1 MEIMDAIMFLR
12 EWNDKEAKEATGM
25 LPHEFQKKIVME
37 DIVYSEDYFLGY
49 QEALYDLSQY
59 FYFLRG
65 PLREKELEI
74 KEKIKELGQETVSNY
89 GYEGYMDKV
98 EG

>member
-1 MEIMDAIMFLR
+1 MDAIMFLR
-12 EWNDKEAKEATGM
+12 EWNDREALEATGM
-25 LPHEFQKKIVME
+25 KPHEFQKKIVME
-37 DIVYSEDYFLGY
+37 DVVQSEEHFLGY

-74 KEKIKELGQETVSNY
+74 KEKIEEIGEYAFKHY
-89 GYEGYMDKV
+89 AYEGYMDKPK
-98 EG
+98 G

>member
-12 EWNDKEAKEATGM
+12 EWNDREALEATGM
-25 LPHEFQKKIVME
+25 KPWEFQKKIVME
-37 DIVYSEDYFLGY
+37 DIVQSEEHFLGY

-59 FYFLRG
+59 FFFLRG

-74 KEKIKELGQETVSNY
+74 KKKIEELGEETVRNY
-89 GYEGYMDKV
+89 SYKGYMDKPK
-98 EG
+98 G